1 MSLKSLEY
9 WVLVQLVLE
18 LGLIALVAFS
28 LLKIRSWYRHMMAQQ
43 AEQPSREE
51 LGRMTELAAVLEER
65 RRNVEELLTL
75 MDQKA
80 SALQKQLARASA
92 GSKAYAPAGSPSY
105 APADSPPPWENGA
118 SLRSQVETLYRQ
130 GCSTEEIARRLQ
142 LNLAEV
148 KMALDL
154 SRARP
159 R

>member
-1 MSLKSLEY
+1 VSLQTLEY
-9 WVLVQLVLE
+9 WVLAQMVLE
-18 LGLIALVAFS
+18 LGLIALVAFF
-28 LLKIRSWYRHMMAQQ
+28 LLKIRSWYRRILAL
-43 AEQPSREE
+43 ETERPSREE
-51 LGRMTELAAVLEER
+51 MAKMAELAGTLDEKR
-65 RRNVEELLTL
+65 RHLEELLTL

-80 SALQKQLARASA
+80 TALKSQLARSGA
-92 GSKAYAPAGSPSY
+92 GSKAYAPADSPS
-105 APADSPPPWENGA
+105 PWESGE
-118 SLRSQVETLYRQ
+118 SLRSQVENLYRQ

>member
-9 WVLVQLVLE
+9 WVLVQMVLE
-18 LGLIALVAFS
+18 VGLIAMIAFF
-28 LLKIRSWYRHMMAQQ
+28 LLKIRSWYRHVLSLQ
-43 AEQPSREE
+43 AEQLTREE
-51 LGRMTELAAVLEER
+51 IARMAELAALMEER
-65 RRNVEELLTL
+65 RRSLEELLTIT
-75 MDQKA
+75 DQK
-80 SALQKQLARASA
+80 SATLQKQLARGGAKSMAPVESA
-92 GSKAYAPAGSPSY
+92 
-105 APADSPPPWENGA
+105 PPWETGM

>member
-9 WVLVQLVLE
+9 WVLVQMILE
-18 LGLIALVAFS
+18 LGLIALVAFF
-28 LLKIRSWYRHMMAQQ
+28 LLKIRSWYRHILALQ
-43 AEQPSREE
+43 AEHPSREE
-51 LGRMTELAAVLEER
+51 MAKMVELAGILEER
-65 RRNVEELLTL
+65 RRNLEELLTL

-80 SALQKQLARASA
+80 GALQKQLARA
-92 GSKAYAPAGSPSY
+92 GSKSY
-105 APADSPPPWENGA
+105 ASPESPPPWESGA

-142 LNLAEV
+142 MNLAEV

>member
-9 WVLVQLVLE
+9 WVLVQMFLE
-18 LGLIALVAFS
+18 LGLIALVVVS
-28 LLKIRSWYRHMMAQQ
+28 LWKIRSWYREIMALQ
-43 AEQPSREE
+43 AEKPSREE
-51 LGRMTELAAVLEER
+51 IAKLAELTEVLEER
-65 RRNVEELLTL
+65 RRNLEELLARL
-75 MDQKA
+75 DQKA
-80 SALQKQLARASA
+80 TGLQMQLARTGGAQT
-92 GSKAYAPAGSPSY
+92 APP
-105 APADSPPPWENGA
+105 PADSPPPWESAA
-118 SLRSQVETLYRQ
+118 SLRSQVENLHRQ

>member
-18 LGLIALVAFS
+18 LGLIALVTFS
-28 LLKIRSWYRHMMAQQ
+28 LLKIRSWYRNITARQ

-51 LGRMTELAAVLEER
+51 IARMAELAEVLEER
-65 RRNVEELLTL
+65 RRNLEELLTL

-80 SALQKQLARASA
+80 AALQKQLARASA
-92 GSKAYAPAGSPSY
+92 GSKPYAPAGSPSY

-130 GCSTEEIARRLQ
+130 GVSTEEIARRLQ

>member
-1 MSLKSLEY
+1 VSLKSLEY
-9 WVLVQLVLE
+9 WVLVQMVLE
-18 LGLIALVAFS
+18 LGLIALVAFF
-28 LLKIRSWYRHMMAQQ
+28 LLKIRSWYRRILALQ

-51 LGRMTELAAVLEER
+51 IAKMVELAGVLEER
-65 RRNVEELLTL
+65 RRHFEELLTR

-80 SALQKQLARASA
+80 AVLQKQAARA
-92 GSKAYAPAGSPSY
+92 GSKSY
-105 APADSPPPWENGA
+105 APGDSQAYGPGDSPPPWESGA

-142 LNLAEV
+142 LNQAEV

>member
-9 WVLVQLVLE
+9 WVLVQMVLE
-18 LGLIALVAFS
+18 VGLIALVTFF
-28 LLKIRSWYRHMMAQQ
+28 LLKIRSWYRHILALQ

-51 LGRMTELAAVLEER
+51 IARMGELAEVLEER
-65 RRNVEELLTL
+65 RRHLEELLTL

-80 SALQKQLARASA
+80 AALQKQLARAA
-92 GSKAYAPAGSPSY
+92 SKPQASVDAS
-105 APADSPPPWENGA
+105 PPWENGM
-118 SLRSQVETLYRQ
+118 SLRSQVETLFRQ
-130 GCSTEEIARRLQ
+130 GCSTEEIAWRLQ